1 MNKKLLALAIAAAL
15 VPAAA
20 MADSGNVK
28 ISGVMHVSV
37 DSLDNGA
44 DRNTNISS
52 NSSKIV
58 FGGDEAL
65 GNGLKAIWEVTSY
78 VRLDNSSSTLGNGN
92 TYAGLSGGFGTALLG
107 KHDTPMKIA
116 GRKTDLF
123 GDQIGDSRNLISN
136 GGIGDLRPQN
146 VVAYISPT
154 MGGFHG
160 AIAHV
165 TNVSD
170 TAAADTS
177 TKAWSLLGI
186 YEAGPLMAGL
196 AYEKHN
202 VAGTDADPKQWRAVA
217 GYSFGDVKLVGSYQ
231 KANDLGAVD
240 GADRKVW
247 GLGAAFKMSA
257 VTLKGQFYNAG
268 DVGGADNTGA
278 KMYVVGAD
286 YALSK
291 RTTTYVAYARTNNDD
306 NTMAF
311 TAFGGG
317 HGDNP
322 ATAAIGDNSAGFSLG
337 MKHAF

>member
-37 DSLDNGA
+37 DSLDNGT

-65 GNGLKAIWEVTSY
+65 GNGLKAVWEVTSY

-92 TYAGLSGGFGTALLG
+92 TYAGLAGGFGTAIMG
-107 KHDTPMKIA
+107 KHDTPMKLA
-116 GRKTDLF
+116 GRKVDLF
-123 GDQIGDSRNLISN
+123 GDQIGDSRNMIAD

-146 VVAYISPT
+146 VIAYISPT
-154 MGGFHG
+154 FSGFHA

-170 TAAADTS
+170 TAATDAS
-177 TKAWSLLGI
+177 TKAWSMLGV
-186 YEAGPLMAGL
+186 YESGPLMAGL

-202 VAGTDADPKQWRAVA
+202 VAGTNADPKQWRAVA

-231 KANDLGAVD
+231 KADDLGAVD
-240 GADRKVW
+240 NNDRKVW
-247 GLGAAFKMSA
+247 GLGAAYKMGA
-257 VTLKGQFYNAG
+257 TTLKGQYYKAG
-268 DVGGADNTGA
+268 DLNGAASTDA
-278 KMYVVGAD
+278 SMFALGAD
-286 YALSK
+286 YSLSK
-291 RTTTYVAYARTNNDD
+291 RTTAYVAYAKTSNDD
-306 NTMAF
+306 GAAF
-311 TAFGGG
+311 SAFGGG

-322 ATAAIGDNSAGFSLG
+322 GAAGVGKDPSGFSLG
-337 MKHAF
+337 MKHSF